1 MIVLV
6 SIVIVSK
13 SYSFGIFC
21 ALEQKVVRR
30 SAGALSRTLIQIF
43 CSSLFFQQNRQ
54 AQVIL
59 SQRLNIN
66 LDRREKEKALLVVIW
81 DRLCPMRR
89 FTTTFSRLTL
99 ENASQVRQKFEI
111 QIPRWRKFNRWFPL
125 LLLSSQQGRGGQIA
139 IPPSLNTI
147 STI

>member
-13 SYSFGIFC
+13 GYSFGIFC

-43 CSSLFFQQNRQ
+43 CSSLFLQRSQQ

-59 SQRLNIN
+59 SQQLNIN
-66 LDRREKEKALLVVIW
+66 LDWTKKGKGPAEHSGHLEQVADYEALHCHFLKTN
-81 DRLCPMRR
+81 
-89 FTTTFSRLTL
+89 FGKQFSGGT
-99 ENASQVRQKFEI
+99 EI
-111 QIPRWRKFNRWFPL
+111 
-125 LLLSSQQGRGGQIA
+125 
-139 IPPSLNTI
+139 
-147 STI
+147 

>member
-13 SYSFGIFC
+13 GYSFGIFC

-66 LDRREKEKALLVVIW
+66 LDEKRKSAASGHLGQALPYEALYYHFLKTNFGKRFSSMKAEIW
-81 DRLCPMRR
+81 NSNSKM
-89 FTTTFSRLTL
+89 
-99 ENASQVRQKFEI
+99 KEI
-111 QIPRWRKFNRWFPL
+111 
-125 LLLSSQQGRGGQIA
+125 
-139 IPPSLNTI
+139 
-147 STI
+147 

>member
-6 SIVIVSK
+6 SIIVIVSK
-13 SYSFGIFC
+13 GYSFGIFC

-66 LDRREKEKALLVVIW
+66 LDRREKKK
-81 DRLCPMRR
+81 RC
-89 FTTTFSRLTL
+89 
-99 ENASQVRQKFEI
+99 
-111 QIPRWRKFNRWFPL
+111 
-125 LLLSSQQGRGGQIA
+125 
-139 IPPSLNTI
+139 
-147 STI
+147 

>member
-1 MIVLV
+1 MIVVV

-13 SYSFGIFC
+13 GYSFGIFC

-66 LDRREKEKALLVVIW
+66 LDRREKKKLLLVVIW

-99 ENASQVRQKFEI
+99 ENASQV
-111 QIPRWRKFNRWFPL
+111 
-125 LLLSSQQGRGGQIA
+125 
-139 IPPSLNTI
+139 
-147 STI
+147 

>member
-1 MIVLV
+1 MFHFDAVPIQNHYHHEIVLV

-13 SYSFGIFC
+13 GYSFGIFC

-43 CSSLFFQQNRQ
+43 CSSLFFQQNWQ

-66 LDRREKEKALLVVIW
+66 LDRREKKKH
-81 DRLCPMRR
+81 C
-89 FTTTFSRLTL
+89 
-99 ENASQVRQKFEI
+99 
-111 QIPRWRKFNRWFPL
+111 
-125 LLLSSQQGRGGQIA
+125 
-139 IPPSLNTI
+139 
-147 STI
+147 